1 MNSEPDSTFIT
12 FICKCGQRIRVPA
25 ERAGAK
31 GRCKACGR
39 RLVVPTPEQ
48 PLKEEDFVPPP
59 IQDVSPQHRR
69 ELEGTYSEEDLIT
82 YPRQPPIPKE
92 PTVPP
97 KALEEKKS
105 LFEMLGEIL
114 RYPVS
119 DRLATQIFLS
129 GAILFSPLA
138 WKLIGLLRYIRIV
151 VPIPCLID
159 FLVLGLQFILVI
171 AVISF
176 RLMYFSYM
184 LLIIQRSAEG
194 DRRIPE
200 LPVFQTWDQ
209 NLKDL
214 VKVLAASAIAFSPF
228 LVYAVAVNIG
238 VIAEVMEAFARGE
251 APGAGVMND
260 ASSSLGALV
269 LLYAIAAFYM
279 PMVLM
284 ILVVTKRF
292 SRAVN
297 PRLVFRS
304 IVRIGREYVVAVLI
318 IFLFLRGALTLLTI
332 LKDVL
337 ATDWFVALAGYV
349 GEPIVEFYVLVV
361 TMHVIG
367 LLYYRNG
374 DRLEW

>member
-1 MNSEPDSTFIT
+1 MSAESDSKFIT
-12 FICKCGQRIRVPA
+12 FSCDCGQRMRVPV
-25 ERAGAK
+25 ERAGVK

-39 RLVVPTPEQ
+39 KVVVPVPER
-48 PLKEEDFVPPP
+48 PLKDEEFVPPP
-59 IQDVSPQHRR
+59 IQDASPLHRR
-69 ELEGTYSEEDLIT
+69 DLEGTYSEEDLIT

-92 PTVPP
+92 PVVPP
-97 KALEEKKS
+97 EAREEKKS

-129 GAILFSPLA
+129 GAFIFSPLI
-138 WKLIGLLRYIRIV
+138 WLVMWPFRFLGCIGLLLRI
-151 VPIPCLID
+151 PL
-159 FLVLGLQFILVI
+159 FIIIICV
-171 AVISF
+171 
-176 RLMYFSYM
+176 RLMYFSYL
-184 LLIIQRSAEG
+184 LLIIEKSAEG
-194 DRRIPE
+194 DRRIPD

-209 NLKDL
+209 HIKDL
-214 VKVLAASAIAFSPF
+214 VKVIAASAIAFSPF
-228 LVYAVAVNIG
+228 LVYAAAVNIG

-251 APGAGVMND
+251 APGAGVMDD
-260 ASSSLGALV
+260 ASSSLGALA
-269 LLYAIAAFYM
+269 LLYATASFYM

-297 PRLVFRS
+297 PFLIFRS
-304 IVRIGREYVVAVLI
+304 IVRIGREYIVAVLI
-318 IFLFLRGALTLLTI
+318 IFLFLRGSLTLLTI

-337 ATDWFVALAGYV
+337 ATDWFIALAGYV

>member
-1 MNSEPDSTFIT
+1 MTGESDSKFIT
-12 FICKCGQRIRVPA
+12 FNCECGQRIRVPA

-39 RLVVPTPEQ
+39 RIVVPVPEQ
-48 PLKEEDFVPPP
+48 PLKEEDYLPPP
-59 IQDVSPQHRR
+59 DQDASPVHRR

-82 YPRQPPIPKE
+82 YPRQRPIPKE
-92 PTVPP
+92 PVVPP
-97 KALEEKKS
+97 EALEEKKS

-114 RYPVS
+114 RYPIS
-119 DRLATQIFLS
+119 DRLATQIFLT
-129 GAILFSPLA
+129 GAFIFSPLV
-138 WKLIGLLRYIRIV
+138 WLVMWPFRLLGCFGLIVRI
-151 VPIPCLID
+151 PL
-159 FLVLGLQFILVI
+159 FILIVC
-171 AVISF
+171 V

-184 LLIIQRSAEG
+184 LLIIEKSAEG

-200 LPVFQTWDQ
+200 LPVFQTWEQ
-209 NLKDL
+209 HLKDL
-214 VKVLAASAIAFSPF
+214 VKVLAASAVAFSPF
-228 LVYAVAVNIG
+228 LVYAAAVNIG

-251 APGAGVMND
+251 APGGGVMDN
-260 ASSSLGALV
+260 AFSSLGTLA

-297 PRLVFRS
+297 PLLIFRS
-304 IVRIGREYVVAVLI
+304 IARIGREYIVAMLI
-318 IFLFLRGALTLLTI
+318 IFLFLRGSLTLLTM
-332 LKDVL
+332 LRDVL
-337 ATDWFVALAGYV
+337 ATDWFIVLAGYV
-349 GEPIVEFYVLVV
+349 GEPILEFYALVV

-374 DRLEW
+374 DRLEWS